1 MSNQVHTV
9 PPGFGPFVRPAFA
22 RRRRATGPVE
32 VIVFGSRN
40 LRACY
45 GCQHGRS
52 QADVAMSFG
61 RSLTRRFGDQVR
73 FRYVDIDDEEYL
85 QYPEVEAFLRR
96 GRGRLPVVMIDGE
109 IRFSSVFTPTFIQRE
124 IASRLSR

>member
-1 MSNQVHTV
+1 MSNPAGTV
-9 PPGFGPFVRPAFA
+9 PPGWSPFVTPTFP
-22 RRRRATGPVE
+22 RRRRAQGPVE

-45 GCQHGRS
+45 GCHHGRS
-52 QADVAMSFG
+52 QAEVALSFG
-61 RSLTRRFGDQVR
+61 RGLARRFGDRVR
-73 FRYVDIDDEEYL
+73 FRYVDINDEAYR
-85 QYPEVEAFLRR
+85 QYPEVEAFLRG

-124 IASRLSR
+124 IASKLRR

>member
-1 MSNQVHTV
+1 MSQRTGTV
-9 PPGFGPFVRPAFA
+9 PPGWSPFVTPTFH
-22 RRRRATGPVE
+22 RRRRQAGPVE

-45 GCQHGRS
+45 GCHHGLS
-52 QADVAMSFG
+52 QADVALSFG
-61 RSLTRRFGDQVR
+61 RGLARRFGDRVR
-73 FRYVDIDDEEYL
+73 FQYVDVNDEAYR
-85 QYPEVEAFLRR
+85 QYPEVDAFLRQ

>member
-1 MSNQVHTV
+1 MSEQVRIV
-9 PPGFGPFVRPAFA
+9 PPGWGPFVKPTFTRSK
-22 RRRRATGPVE
+22 RASGPVE
-32 VIVFGSRN
+32 VIVFGSRH

-45 GCQHGRS
+45 GCHHGRS
-52 QADVAMSFG
+52 QAEVAMSFG